1 MNYKV
6 YISEKAD
13 QDFDKI
19 SDYIAEHIGADRS
32 LEYIQRLRKRVI
44 NILSHFPNACIERD
58 KIRYFAVD
66 NYIAIYT
73 VNEALKKVRV
83 IMIAHQRSDYNS
95 KLKERA

>member
-19 SDYIAEHIGADRS
+19 SDYIAEHIGTDRS
-32 LEYIQRLRKRVI
+32 LEYIQRLRKRAK
-44 NILSHFPNACIERD
+44 NIFSLFPNACTKYGENR
-58 KIRYFAVD
+58 FFVLD

-83 IMIAHQRSDYNS
+83 IMIAHQSLNYQSELNKR
-95 KLKERA
+95 R